1 MSSLLLGKE
10 RQKYLTSA
18 RAAGL
23 ACGSHQGCRSSVKFI
38 ISENLFAKAQFW
50 KKKNKVSAFLVRNL
64 AEITGVS
71 NTKVFL
77 EPETGA
83 CRWGQFG

>member
-10 RQKYLTSA
+10 RRKYLTSA

-50 KKKNKVSAFLVRNL
+50 KKKIKCLRFLS
-64 AEITGVS
+64 EILLKSLG
-71 NTKVFL
+71 FL
-77 EPETGA
+77 IQK
-83 CRWGQFG
+83 CF